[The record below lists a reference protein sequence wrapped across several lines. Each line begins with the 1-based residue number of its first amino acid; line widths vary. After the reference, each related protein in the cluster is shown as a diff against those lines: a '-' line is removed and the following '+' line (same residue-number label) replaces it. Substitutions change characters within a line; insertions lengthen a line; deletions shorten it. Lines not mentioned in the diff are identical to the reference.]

1 MCDGEGSNLRPRMPV
16 SFWEYVLKGNL
27 DLEKF
32 LKISEPWPFQAHAT
46 SEPWALG
53 RLRCYKPMARDLDFN
68 LGQEK
73 FFRI

>member
-1 MCDGEGSNLRPRMPV
+1 MR
-16 SFWEYVLKGNL
+16 LKRNL

-32 LKISEPWPFQAHAT
+32 LKILEPWPFWGPT
-46 SEPWALG
+46 TLEPWALG
-53 RLRCYKPMARDLDFN
+53 RLQCYEQMARDLNFN

>member
-1 MCDGEGSNLRPRMPV
+1 MNFEREFGLR
-16 SFWEYVLKGNL
+16 KI
-27 DLEKF
+27 

-53 RLRCYKPMARDLDFN
+53 RLRCYEQMVRDLDFN

-73 FFRI
+73 FFCMHGPELGGFSLKYM